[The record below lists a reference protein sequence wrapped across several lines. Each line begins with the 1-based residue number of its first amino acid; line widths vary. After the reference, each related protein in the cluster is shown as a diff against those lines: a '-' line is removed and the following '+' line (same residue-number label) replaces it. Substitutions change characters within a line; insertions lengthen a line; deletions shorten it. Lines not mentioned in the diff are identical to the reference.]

1 MRTLMQYETKVLLAI
16 AAVICF
22 AGSSMGY
29 TFPTAAV
36 VFRILGWAFL
46 VWSIVEPKQEV
57 E

>member
-29 TFPTAAV
+29 TFPTASV
-36 VFRILGWAFL
+36 VFRVLGWAFL